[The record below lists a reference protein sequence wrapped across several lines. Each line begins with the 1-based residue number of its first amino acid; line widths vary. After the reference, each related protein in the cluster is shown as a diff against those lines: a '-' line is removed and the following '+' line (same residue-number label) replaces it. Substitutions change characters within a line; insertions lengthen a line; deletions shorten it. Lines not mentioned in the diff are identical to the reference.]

1 MRSGGW
7 YYKDRLGRTRGPLE
21 LITLKTAW
29 GAGIIDKNT
38 FIWGEDMDEWAP
50 IHMIY
55 GMERA
60 IATWEGLLNSILFL
74 SLIFYSLIIYCLD
87 LSRVYEETFMYVFW
101 PFWHCSLW
109 WLMNIELESRTYKA
123 FEPLFLYEPVRWK
136 DIRLMDYFPL
146 TVKMVDLIVFSSALQ
161 INNSFF
167 LWTSY
172 PVKNLRWEEL
182 FSVIFQIC
190 VCSLI

>member
-87 LSRVYEETFMYVFW
+87 LSRVYDESYKLTTFTYVF
-101 PFWHCSLW
+101 
-109 WLMNIELESRTYKA
+109 
-123 FEPLFLYEPVRWK
+123 
-136 DIRLMDYFPL
+136 
-146 TVKMVDLIVFSSALQ
+146 
-161 INNSFF
+161 
-167 LWTSY
+167 
-172 PVKNLRWEEL
+172 
-182 FSVIFQIC
+182 
-190 VCSLI
+190 